1 MLTTT
6 PQRSDWLRRH
16 PAVGDTALFAIAAVL
31 LGWPSVAMTL
41 AGAIPVGWRVVVLAA
56 LAILHA
62 IPLTRRRWPVAT
74 YAAASV
80 AMALLCY
87 APHVPYQG
95 AVAPAVMMP
104 SVLLYFLALYEIC
117 ASKPAPV
124 ANFAA
129 GVALV
134 GGALVIARLTADDSW
149 MANTAAIT
157 SSWPIL
163 TAIAVGGVLASWGL
177 GRLRRT
183 REEFQRGLEVRAAL
197 DERRRIAREM
207 HDVVSHSLAVM
218 VAQAEGGRMSAPD
231 DQSRRA
237 FGAIGEAGR
246 SALDDM
252 RGLLGVLRSD
262 ERTEREPAPSVQQVR
277 LLAESTSDAGLPTS
291 YGESGRLPDV
301 PAGTSLSVYRIVQE
315 ALTNAMKHAGPDA
328 RVDVELHGAEHEIRL
343 SVRTLGMRST
353 NARTGGGT
361 RSMHER
367 AQAAGGQLSSGP
379 TPDGWLVEAHLP
391 TRQAR

>member
-6 PQRSDWLRRH
+6 PQPSDWLRRH
-16 PAVGDTALFAIAAVL
+16 PAIGDVVLFAVAAAL
-31 LGWPSVAMTL
+31 LGWPSITMVA
-41 AGAIPVGWRVVVLAA
+41 ASSIPIGWRIVVLAA

-62 IPLTRRRWPVAT
+62 VPLTRRRWPIAT
-74 YAAASV
+74 YAAASA

-117 ASKPAPV
+117 ARTSSRV
-124 ANFAA
+124 STLAA
-129 GVALV
+129 AVALV
-134 GGALVIARLTADDSW
+134 GGALVIARLTTDDTW
-149 MANTAAIT
+149 MTNTAAIT

-183 REEFQRGLEVRAAL
+183 REEFQHGLEMQAAL

-218 VAQAEGGRMSAPD
+218 VAQAEGGRMSTTD
-231 DQSRRA
+231 EQSREA
-237 FGAIGEAGR
+237 FGAIGKAGR

-262 ERTEREPAPSVQQVR
+262 EHSERAPAPSVQQIR
-277 LLAESTSDAGLPTS
+277 QLTADTTNAGLSTRYAELGDLPT
-291 YGESGRLPDV
+291 V
-301 PAGTSLSVYRIVQE
+301 PAGTSLSAYRIVQE

-328 RVDVELHGAEHEIRL
+328 RATVEISGSKDDIRFT
-343 SVRTLGMRST
+343 VRTFGQ
-353 NARTGGGT
+353 RTADAHPGGGT

-367 AQAAGGQLSSGP
+367 ARAVGGKVSSGP
-379 TPDGWLVEAHLP
+379 TPDGWLVEARLP
-391 TRQAR
+391 VGRAR